1 MTITPEAPQ
10 LTTIFSLQE
19 RSGYEEPVE
28 DAFAGLTNPAYDSTG
43 FNMTDDDDV
52 VLKDTDEE
60 TALAMKGD
68 DGPISFE
75 NSERT

>member
-1 MTITPEAPQ
+1 M
-10 LTTIFSLQE
+10 
-19 RSGYEEPVE
+19 E
-28 DAFAGLTNPAYDSTG
+28 DAFAGLSNPAYDSTG
-43 FNMTDDDDV
+43 FNTTDNDDV
-52 VLKDTDEE
+52 ILKDTDDD